1 MIPSNQSKLIY
12 SYYPTMLIIQPSS
25 ICNEMKYS
33 FIFNKLNI
41 KASFYDGCNEIG
53 AGWVATQHQT
63 HN

>member
-1 MIPSNQSKLIY
+1 
-12 SYYPTMLIIQPSS
+12 MLIIQPSS